1 MERDSQPRMVK
12 PESPKKPKCKLVG
25 KDGNV
30 FNLTAIAAKAL
41 KKEGQHKAAKEM
53 ATKVFFKA
61 TSYDKALRIIME
73 YVDVD

>member
-41 KKEGQHKAAKEM
+41 KKIGQHKAAKEM
-53 ATKVFFKA
+53 ATRVFHR
-61 TSYDKALRIIME
+61 TRSYDEALCIIME
-73 YVDVD
+73 YVDTS